1 MKKAL
6 SLFLAML
13 MLISVFSIST
23 VAATTPVITEASAGY
38 FGATLKW
45 SADVGAAGY
54 GVYRFDSAESSP
66 VLIADVNTTSYI
78 DKTVAYGGTYKY
90 AIASKNVDGS
100 FEPVS
105 INNAKLVE
113 YNRVQVRT
121 VYSNY
126 NGVNLV
132 WKATPA
138 SQNGYRIYRSVNNA
152 RFETLADVK
161 GTSYVDAD
169 VAYGTHYEYH
179 IVSLGTN
186 LEYAESLQT
195 ATPLK
200 VNYNLVDLK
209 VPTATNTSIDL
220 VWGKID
226 GAAGYEIYRK
236 SNKVYKDGTVDKGA
250 KIGETTDVCKFSDRN
265 LEEGLTYSYCVIV
278 KGSGATPDY
287 ANGRVVKYTTVK
299 FFKHVNQ
306 FDGLLLEWAPVENA
320 VKYYLKKNGEIIEE
334 LDTPSYLD
342 KNVKNGVAYKY
353 DLTIQFENGVLANFD
368 YSTLVNPKNYKDPL
382 EYTNGLLY
390 VAPTCS
396 RIVEIDGQLYHV
408 FEPSIDKKVID
419 RYATVYEIGY
429 MHYICAECGAHS
441 NKKVIAQLAPKT
453 PEIISLHNT
462 NLGTKLTWEAVDGAD
477 LYVVYRRATINGVSG
492 SWQMIRTFSSSITT
506 CYDNTVKTG
515 GYYKY
520 AVKALRRTADVNSL
534 VVVKNANGTKSLFWP
549 TNFARAN
556 AYYIYRKDDVTINEW
571 TLLALMSDDY
581 SFYSNTSKK
590 YLTYFNDG
598 QPNPD
603 AAGYFVKGVLVS
615 DLGAGRVIRAVKT
628 PVGHTVK
635 NNVTG
640 ILFSWNK
647 VEGATSYRVY
657 RKVASDR
664 YWTFMGYT
672 TKTFYPDYDVESGL
686 TYVYTVR
693 AVSNGHFSDYV
704 RDGVSIYRLDAPK
717 LVSAKSTRE
726 GIAVEFEHVNGAS
739 KYFVYRREPGKAWQ
753 MIGQVDD
760 LKSYTYLDRFAVKG
774 VTYIYTIKAVDG
786 KTMSSYYSGIS
797 CKDIY

>member
-138 SQNGYRIYRSVNNA
+138 SQNGYRIFRSVNNA
-152 RFETLADVK
+152 KFETLADVK
-161 GTSYVDAD
+161 GASYVDAD

-195 ATPLK
+195 ATPIK

-209 VPTATNTSIDL
+209 VPTATNTSVDL

-334 LDTPSYLD
+334 LDTPS
-342 KNVKNGVAYKY
+342 
-353 DLTIQFENGVLANFD
+353 
-368 YSTLVNPKNYKDPL
+368 
-382 EYTNGLLY
+382 
-390 VAPTCS
+390 
-396 RIVEIDGQLYHV
+396 
-408 FEPSIDKKVID
+408 
-419 RYATVYEIGY
+419 
-429 MHYICAECGAHS
+429 
-441 NKKVIAQLAPKT
+441 
-453 PEIISLHNT
+453 
-462 NLGTKLTWEAVDGAD
+462 
-477 LYVVYRRATINGVSG
+477 
-492 SWQMIRTFSSSITT
+492 
-506 CYDNTVKTG
+506 
-515 GYYKY
+515 
-520 AVKALRRTADVNSL
+520 
-534 VVVKNANGTKSLFWP
+534 
-549 TNFARAN
+549 
-556 AYYIYRKDDVTINEW
+556 
-571 TLLALMSDDY
+571 
-581 SFYSNTSKK
+581 
-590 YLTYFNDG
+590 
-598 QPNPD
+598 
-603 AAGYFVKGVLVS
+603 
-615 DLGAGRVIRAVKT
+615 
-628 PVGHTVK
+628 
-635 NNVTG
+635 
-640 ILFSWNK
+640 
-647 VEGATSYRVY
+647 
-657 RKVASDR
+657 
-664 YWTFMGYT
+664 
-672 TKTFYPDYDVESGL
+672 
-686 TYVYTVR
+686 
-693 AVSNGHFSDYV
+693 
-704 RDGVSIYRLDAPK
+704 
-717 LVSAKSTRE
+717 
-726 GIAVEFEHVNGAS
+726 
-739 KYFVYRREPGKAWQ
+739 
-753 MIGQVDD
+753 
-760 LKSYTYLDRFAVKG
+760 
-774 VTYIYTIKAVDG
+774 
-786 KTMSSYYSGIS
+786 
-797 CKDIY
+797 

>member
-54 GVYRFDSAESSP
+54 GVYRFDSAESAP
-66 VLIADVNTTSYI
+66 VLIADVTTTSYI

-90 AIASKNVDGS
+90 AVASKNVDGS

-121 VYSNY
+121 VYNNY
-126 NGVNLV
+126 EGVNLV

-138 SQNGYRIYRSVNNA
+138 SQNGYRVFRSVDNA
-152 RFETLADVK
+152 KFEFLADVK
-161 GTSYVDAD
+161 GTSYIDAD
-169 VAYGTHYEYH
+169 VTYAGQYKYH

-186 LEYAESLQT
+186 LEYGESLES

-209 VPTATNTSIDL
+209 VPTVTNTSVDL
-220 VWGKID
+220 VWGKVD
-226 GAAGYEIYRK
+226 GAEGYEIYRK
-236 SNKVYKDGTVDKGA
+236 SNKIYDNGTVDQGA
-250 KIGETTDVCKFSDRN
+250 KIGETTDVCKFSDTN

-287 ANGRVVKYTTVK
+287 ANGRTVRYSLVK
-299 FFKHVNQ
+299 FFEHVNQ
-306 FDGLLLEWAPVENA
+306 FDGLLLEWAPVNNA
-320 VKYYLKKNGEIIEE
+320 VKYYLYKNGDPIAE
-334 LDTPSYLD
+334 LTEPKYLD
-342 KNVKNGVAYKY
+342 KDVKSDVRYKY
-353 DLTIQFENGVLANFD
+353 SLMIQFANGELKDFS
-368 YSTLVNPKNYKDPL
+368 YETLLDREIYKDKKDL
-382 EYTNGLLY
+382 ALGLLY

-396 RIVEIDGQLYHV
+396 RVVEIDKQLYHV
-408 FEPSIDKKVID
+408 FEPGVDEKVID

-429 MHYICAECGAHS
+429 MHYVCAECGAHS
-441 NKKVIAQLAPKT
+441 DKKVIAQLAPKT

-477 LYVVYRRATINGVSG
+477 LYVVYRRATINGISG
-492 SWQMIRTFSSSITT
+492 SWQMIRTFSSSTTT

-534 VVVKNANGTKSLFWP
+534 AVVKNDNGTNSLFWP

-556 AYYIYRKDDVTINEW
+556 AYYIYRKDDVTVNEW

-615 DLGAGRVIRAVKT
+615 GLGSGRVIRAVKT
-628 PVGHTVK
+628 PVGHAVK

-640 ILFSWNK
+640 ILFSWSK

-657 RKVASDR
+657 RKLVSDR

-672 TKTFYPDYDVESGL
+672 TKTFYPDYDTESGAR
-686 TYVYTVR
+686 YVYTVR

-704 RDGVSIYRLDAPK
+704 RDGVEITRLDAPK
-717 LVSAKSTRE
+717 LISAKSSRE
-726 GIAVEFEHVNGAS
+726 GITVEFEHVNGATR
-739 KYFVYRREPGKAWQ
+739 YNIYRKEPGKTWQ
-753 MIGQVDD
+753 MIGKVTD
-760 LKSYTYLDRFAVKG
+760 LKSSAYLDRFAVKG
-774 VTYIYTIKAVDG
+774 VTYTYTVRAVDG
-786 KTMSSYYSGIS
+786 TEMSSYYSGIS
-797 CKDIY
+797 CKDLY